1 MKKKFD
7 QTKDAMIEEE
17 TKVKADRADG
27 YGQLIDEADQNVS
40 GGDEETKLIDPN
52 QIPDG
57 ASSSRMGESAKVKSE
72 EAMLKQIEDELG
84 AFLQNH
90 LDANKM
96 TPAENKKKANLKRRL
111 TEQTQKLKEERK
123 KAEKV
128 EQELARHAMKQS
140 GHGDEMCNN
149 ILCPKY
155 ELNEELGWMEID
167 PPPKTMYKKVG
178 YNDLT
183 RVKEMMEGNDAEK
196 RAGTKRVTQ
205 KRMTSGTAMRAKDE
219 EAAQA
224 QEELDRKLEI
234 TNLHYRR
241 FFDDELENN
250 AELFPSMPFLS
261 VPIKRGQSR
270 GLKKSWFS
278 VFGADKTDESGQV
291 SNEKQVGYFKGRI
304 RVYNEAEEQAYKAE
318 KAEKMSQIMELI
330 KNVHQKTFKQP
341 WDIELEQ
348 IMAAGAEET

>member
-1 MKKKFD
+1 
-7 QTKDAMIEEE
+7 
-17 TKVKADRADG
+17 
-27 YGQLIDEADQNVS
+27 
-40 GGDEETKLIDPN
+40 
-52 QIPDG
+52 
-57 ASSSRMGESAKVKSE
+57 MGESAKVKSE
-72 EAMLKQIEDELG
+72 EAMLKQIEDEL
-84 AFLQNH
+84 ANFLQNH

-219 EAAQA
+219 EAALA

-250 AELFPSMPFLS
+250 EELFPHKPFLS

-278 VFGADKTDESGQV
+278 FGADKTDESGQV

-318 KAEKMSQIMELI
+318 KAEKMAQVMDLI

-348 IMAAGAEET
+348 IMAAGAEETQKFVNKLETMDIADPKLIEFFKDEAAEERITRQLLTQSPFKR